1 MIIRRIGLGA
11 LLLALLSAETAQAA
25 CRIVFDV
32 TVPASTPAARTLWI
46 SGDRAELGSW
56 NGSGVALASA
66 GEQRYVGGVELP
78 EGSDIAFKVTRGSWE
93 TVEKTAD
100 GGEQANR
107 TARVQCGDTVR
118 VVVAKWR
125 DQTEG
130 PATPRTHTLTG
141 TFRVHRAFP
150 SAFVPARDVLVWLPP
165 GYDSTAAKR
174 YPVVYFLDGQNV
186 FDGATSFIAGAEW
199 GVDEAADQLIRT
211 GNVPPF
217 IAVAISNS
225 SARMGEYTQDVD
237 ARNGGGASLQH
248 QRFVVEELLPFIDAH
263 YRTRRDA
270 RSTGIVGSSLGG
282 LAALDLGLAHPER
295 FGLVGSVSTS
305 VWWADR
311 AIVTRV
317 SQGKGAGLRI
327 WLDIGDSEGSGPM
340 GSRTVADSERLRDA
354 LLARGYREGRDL
366 HFVVVPGAQHNERA
380 WAARVGDILTFLL
393 AQR

>member
-1 MIIRRIGLGA
+1 MSPRGIGFGAVLLG
-11 LLLALLSAETAQAA
+11 LLAPVAAQAV
-25 CRIVFDV
+25 CRVVFEV
-32 TVPASTPAARTLWI
+32 RVPASTPAASTLWI
-46 SGDRAELGSW
+46 SGDRSELGSW
-56 NGSGVALASA
+56 NGAGFALSPA
-66 GEQRYVGGVELP
+66 GEQRFIGNIELP
-78 EGSDIAFKVTRGSWE
+78 DGVDIAFKVTRGSWE

-107 TARVQCGDTVR
+107 TVRVVCGDTVR
-118 VVVAKWR
+118 VSVAKWR
-125 DQTEG
+125 DQIEG
-130 PATPRTHTLTG
+130 PAAPRPHTLTG
-141 TFRVHRAFP
+141 AFRAHRAFP

-199 GVDEAADQLIRT
+199 GVDETADRLIRA
-211 GNVPPF
+211 GKLAPF
-217 IAVAISNS
+217 IAVAVSNS
-225 SARMGEYTQDVD
+225 GARMGEYTQDVD
-237 ARNGGGASLQH
+237 ARHAGGASRQH
-248 QRFVVEELLPFIDAH
+248 QRFIVEEVVPFIDAH

-311 AIVTRV
+311 AIVSRV
-317 SQGKGAGLRI
+317 SQGKGTGLRI
-327 WLDIGDSEGSGPM
+327 WLDIGDAEESG
-340 GSRTVADSERLRDA
+340 GDGRRTVTDSERLRAA
-354 LLARGYREGRDL
+354 LVARGYREGRDL
-366 HFVVVPGAQHNERA
+366 RFVVVPGAQHNERA

-393 AQR
+393 SPR